1 MVFPK
6 FIGCLLQ
13 LRILKVSILDH
24 YLMSLIVKAA
34 YDAFLIPCVQQ

>member
-13 LRILKVSILDH
+13 LRILKVSILNH
-24 YLMSLIVKAA
+24 YLMSLLK
-34 YDAFLIPCVQQ
+34 LLMMPP

>member
-13 LRILKVSILDH
+13 LRILKVSILK
-24 YLMSLIVKAA
+24 SLPHVLVKAA
-34 YDAFLIPCVQQ
+34 YDASLIPCVQR